1 VKIGVYQ
8 RVSTDRQDVAAQAH
22 AINEW
27 LAARNLTPVAEF
39 SDKISGKSD
48 KRPGLDSLKV
58 ALAAGTIDTVVVY
71 RLDRLSRKAT
81 DAVGLL
87 LEWMKSGVGF
97 YAVDQAILALGV
109 DNPFRLTFAALFSEI
124 AQMEREVIVSR
135 VRSGLAAAK
144 RRGVQLG
151 RPRKLTARRLERAL
165 ELRRLGRTYAEIG
178 KLLRVDAATV
188 HRACLAHDRRPQ

>member
-48 KRPGLDSLKV
+48 KRPGLDALKA